1 MRFGE
6 KLRTLRQ
13 SKKLT
18 QAELAAS
25 LRLTSRTLINYE
37 QGKCLP
43 KQTEVLAR
51 IATLFDVSVDYLMSD
66 DDVYVKEAQE
76 KGGPKAAEE
85 VRRLLD
91 DVSGLFAG
99 GRLSDEDRDYV
110 MRAINDLYWE
120 SREKA
125 SKLTP
130 PAKAPDQGL

>member
-1 MRFGE
+1 MTFGE
-6 KLRTLRQ
+6 KLRALRL

-25 LRLTSRTLINYE
+25 LRVTSRTLINYE
-37 QGKCLP
+37 LGKCMP

-51 IATLFDVSVDYLMSD
+51 IATLFDVSVDYLMND
-66 DDVYVKEAQE
+66 EEVCVRDTREPGDPEAD
-76 KGGPKAAEE
+76 EE
-85 VRRLLD
+85 VRRLLA

-120 SREKA
+120 AREKA
-125 SKLTP
+125 GKLP
-130 PAKAPDQGL
+130 SVQNG

>member
-1 MRFGE
+1 MTFGE
-6 KLRTLRQ
+6 KLRALRL

-25 LRLTSRTLINYE
+25 LRVTSRTLINYE
-37 QGKCLP
+37 LGKCMP

-51 IATLFDVSVDYLMSD
+51 IATLFDVSVDYLMND
-66 DDVYVKEAQE
+66 EEVCVRDTREHGNPEAD
-76 KGGPKAAEE
+76 EE
-85 VRRLLD
+85 VRRLLA

-120 SREKA
+120 AREKA
-125 SKLTP
+125 GKLP
-130 PAKAPDQGL
+130 SVKNG

>member
-13 SKKLT
+13 SKRLT

-51 IATLFDVSVDYLMSD
+51 IATLFDVTVDYLMND
-66 DDVYVKEAQE
+66 DDVYVKEARE
-76 KGGPKAAEE
+76 KGGPKAAGE
-85 VRRLLD
+85 VRKLLD

-99 GRLSDEDRDYV
+99 GRLSDEDRDYA
-110 MRAINDLYWE
+110 MRAINELYWE

-125 SKLTP
+125 PKLTLP
-130 PAKAPDQGL
+130 EKAPVEGV

>member
-1 MRFGE
+1 MTFGE
-6 KLRTLRQ
+6 KLRALRL

-25 LRLTSRTLINYE
+25 LRVTSRTLINYE
-37 QGKCLP
+37 LGKCMP

-51 IATLFDVSVDYLMSD
+51 IATLFDVSVDYLMND
-66 DDVYVKEAQE
+66 EEVCVRDTREHGNPEAD
-76 KGGPKAAEE
+76 EE
-85 VRRLLD
+85 VRRLLA

-120 SREKA
+120 AREKA
-125 SKLTP
+125 GKLP
-130 PAKAPDQGL
+130 SVQNG

>member
-1 MRFGE
+1 MTFGE
-6 KLRTLRQ
+6 KLRALRL

-25 LRLTSRTLINYE
+25 LRVTSRTLINYE
-37 QGKCLP
+37 LGKCMP

-51 IATLFDVSVDYLMSD
+51 IATLFDVSVDYLMND
-66 DDVYVKEAQE
+66 EEGCVRDTREHGDPEAD
-76 KGGPKAAEE
+76 GE
-85 VRRLLD
+85 VRRLRA

-120 SREKA
+120 AREKA
-125 SKLTP
+125 GKLP
-130 PAKAPDQGL
+130 SVQNG

>member
-1 MRFGE
+1 MTFGE
-6 KLRTLRQ
+6 KLRALRL

-25 LRLTSRTLINYE
+25 LRVTSRTLINYE
-37 QGKCLP
+37 LGKCMP

-51 IATLFDVSVDYLMSD
+51 IATLFDVSVDYLMND
-66 DDVYVKEAQE
+66 EEVCVRNTREHGNPEAD
-76 KGGPKAAEE
+76 EE
-85 VRRLLD
+85 VRRLLA

-120 SREKA
+120 AREKA
-125 SKLTP
+125 GKLP
-130 PAKAPDQGL
+130 SVQNG

>member
-1 MRFGE
+1 MTFGE
-6 KLRTLRQ
+6 KLRALRL

-25 LRLTSRTLINYE
+25 LRVTSRTLINYE
-37 QGKCLP
+37 LGKCMP

-51 IATLFDVSVDYLMSD
+51 IATLFDVSVDYLMND
-66 DDVYVKEAQE
+66 EEVCVRDTREHGDPEAD
-76 KGGPKAAEE
+76 EE
-85 VRRLLD
+85 VRRLLA

-120 SREKA
+120 AREKA
-125 SKLTP
+125 GKLP
-130 PAKAPDQGL
+130 SVQNG